1 MFFLYLFCNFAI
13 RTKLNTK
20 TKFMSSTKQEGAGV
34 YKMTP
39 EQKENLKRFGKKNGL
54 SEQQVQSQ
62 LAPPKTA
69 PQPAPK
75 PAPKLQPQQMTPVAQ
90 TPQQPISQVVQ
101 STNQEDFQTYFC
113 YQDEQGGN
121 LEIDLITFR
130 EKGIETRYLSLLF
143 SGQDV
148 RQNPPVP
155 QEAFL
160 NIESRE
166 VFERIKEF
174 FAQLNWED

>member
-1 MFFLYLFCNFAI
+1 
-13 RTKLNTK
+13 
-20 TKFMSSTKQEGAGV
+20 MSSTKQEGTGA

-39 EQKENLKRFGKKNGL
+39 EQKANLKRFGKNNGL

-62 LAPPKTA
+62 LAPAKTT
-69 PQPAPK
+69 PQPTPT
-75 PAPKLQPQQMTPVAQ
+75 LQPQQTTPVAAVVKRPPVAQ
-90 TPQQPISQVVQ
+90 TPQQPIPQVVQ

-160 NIESRE
+160 NIESKE
-166 VFERIKEF
+166 EFERIKEF